1 MLESKDRIIKYLES
15 IPGDRKILF
24 IGENGETYDVSGV
37 TIVEDQIELIMHLVK
52 PEVVAY
58 YVYMDGSCRDGV
70 GGYAYSIP
78 AITDAR
84 FTPPKSFPVEFVA
97 SHIEGQCT
105 NNRAELTAAIAALS
119 SIKHSID
126 QGDHKVNS
134 GVTIICFS
142 DSDYL
147 VKTMR
152 GEFKEGSNHDL
163 WGVLKELSKGR
174 AIGWMHANDSYPEI
188 KRWHNAAYSEVQRAV
203 AERKNL

>member
-1 MLESKDRIIKYLES
+1 MTENKTALISYLES
-15 IPGDRKILF
+15 IPGDRKIVF
-24 IGENGETYDVSGV
+24 IGENGEIYDVSGV
-37 TIVEDQIELIMHLVK
+37 TIVGDQIEFIMHLVK
-52 PEVVAY
+52 PEDVAY

-70 GGYAYSIP
+70 GGYAYSIQ

-105 NNRAELTAAIAALS
+105 NNRAELAAAIAALS
-119 SIKHSID
+119 SIKWSIE
-126 QGDHKVNS
+126 QSDHKINS
-134 GVTIICFS
+134 GVTIVCFS

-174 AIGWMHANDSYPEI
+174 AIGWMHADDSYAEI
-188 KRWHNAAYSEVQRAV
+188 KRCHNAAYSEVQRV
-203 AERKNL
+203 VTERKVV